1 MKKSNFLVG
10 ILITVV
16 GLLLLIVPRQCAKA
30 IVILLGVEAIANGIY
45 NLMYTRK
52 LVPDSAF
59 QFTVICRGM
68 LSLVIGLLAF
78 FLPLKFMKTVESIW
92 TVGLYVLAIYLIVGA
107 ALELFAMGKI
117 RDAEVDRKQ
126 YILEALISIVA
137 ALILFIVPAE
147 KIGNAIL
154 RIAGLIMSLAG
165 GVYVFYAWKNRP
177 IVQEPVEFV
186 NEISGEI
193 ETNGE

>member
-1 MKKSNFLVG
+1 
-10 ILITVV
+10 
-16 GLLLLIVPRQCAKA
+16 
-30 IVILLGVEAIANGIY
+30 
-45 NLMYTRK
+45 
-52 LVPDSAF
+52 
-59 QFTVICRGM
+59 
-68 LSLVIGLLAF
+68 
-78 FLPLKFMKTVESIW
+78 
-92 TVGLYVLAIYLIVGA
+92 
-107 ALELFAMGKI
+107 
-117 RDAEVDRKQ
+117 
-126 YILEALISIVA
+126 LISIVA

-177 IVQEPVEFV
+177 IVQEPVEVV